1 MKLYDQATQDLAQ
14 AVQHVLEGKAPVKE
28 MEMKYPH
35 DMFDPKT
42 GKKEVAKDEAEHKAL
57 AAKGYTHEAPKEN
70 VAGPADLSVDQ
81 NVKKVQAK
89 HGAVKKIDLTAEENE
104 TLHDEALAIHEARQL
119 KDPKTEVLVVKNGKV
134 EVINK
139 KDLKKFMAKG
149 YGLAEDD
156 DQDLK
161 LDEAINPSD
170 PASNYNGR
178 AQLKLA
184 KYLRKTTGAKGAYF
198 DGASLV
204 ASMKSAYPSKT
215 TVSGALDPSKK
226 VTVQDL
232 IDAIKNIK
240 ESKEDMDEAEM
251 SAKQA
256 AYRKVFDAA
265 MKKFGVKSPAE
276 LKGDKKKQFFDYVDA
291 NYDAE
296 GEVEEG
302 VGDFFNKAKKAVK
315 KGVDKV
321 TGADKKSKS
330 AYDAQAGAT
339 AALSKRAKPGGKSG
353 GGDQIQKLKDKIKNA
368 IEKSKAADKAGD
380 DDKED
385 YWNEVLY
392 NAEAELEK
400 LQANEGVGDFF
411 NKAKKAVKKG
421 VDKAT
426 GADKKSKSAQAGA
439 TNALSKRAKPGGKS
453 GGDRIK
459 ILKDKIANAI
469 EKSKAADKRGD
480 DDAMD
485 MWDEVVYNAEAE
497 LEKLQA
503 K

>member
-1 MKLYDQATQDLAQ
+1 MRLYDQSTMDLAQ
-14 AVQHVLEGKAPVKE
+14 AVQDVLEGKTTVK
-28 MEMKYPH
+28 EMKYPH

-42 GKKEVAKDEAEHKAL
+42 GKKEVAKDEAQHKAL
-57 AAKGYTHEAPKEN
+57 DAKGYTPEAPKEN

-89 HGAVKKIDLTAEENE
+89 HGAVSVQ
-104 TLHDEALAIHEARQL
+104 EAYNKSLVIQAIQEARQL

-139 KDLKKFMAKG
+139 TDVKKFMAKG
-149 YGLAEDD
+149 YELAENTITISLPASLSEKKATIDLDFEDGGNKEMKRIEKKYKVKFKKRRDGGFDVTGDTKSLHNLLKGDEYAYDKEDIKDMFPEVLEAKDIEEAEDD

-240 ESKEDMDEAEM
+240 ESKEDIAEAEM

-256 AYRKVFDAA
+256 AYRKVFDGA

-276 LKGDKKKQFFDYVDA
+276 LKGDKKKEFFDYVDA

-330 AYDAQAGAT
+330 ANDAQAGAT
-339 AALSKRAKPGGKSG
+339 AALSKRARPGGDDGASS
-353 GGDQIQKLKDKIKNA
+353 
-368 IEKSKAADKAGD
+368 EK
-380 DDKED
+380 
-385 YWNEVLY
+385 
-392 NAEAELEK
+392 
-400 LQANEGVGDFF
+400 
-411 NKAKKAVKKG
+411 
-421 VDKAT
+421 
-426 GADKKSKSAQAGA
+426 
-439 TNALSKRAKPGGKS
+439 KRNI
-453 GGDRIK
+453 RIRM
-459 ILKDKIANAI
+459 LKDKIANAL
-469 EKSKAADKRGD
+469 EKSKAADKRDD
-480 DDAMD
+480 DDAVD
-485 MWDEVVYNAEAE
+485 HWNEVEYNANSE
-497 LEKLQA
+497 LEKLQGE
-503 K
+503 